1 LLKRDLM
8 DYRDP
13 LFSVIMFFLIVLIGV
28 ILTLIAG
35 KIRENYRE
43 KKLNKFLKGFEYIQ
57 IDDLKLDSTSIDALY
72 LLANGYE
79 KVGDFE
85 KALKIYLLI
94 NKNLKSI
101 KILKRIA
108 ELYYKAGFLEK
119 AKDIIYQVLSTKPR
133 DIESLRLLILI
144 DEKLN
149 DIKEIGDILDI
160 FEELEIDFK
169 KEKAYLLFKISKTCE
184 EVYKKYPF
192 IKREYLKKLFLKDS
206 KKAYKEILEDEI
218 YNYIDLYWDKKDI
231 PKEKKFY
238 PILKAKREINLDIN
252 LPFELEV
259 LANLKKDI
267 ATLEFEYICN
277 KCKKVFPLD
286 FVRCPNCNS
295 LFSVKVIWNLTS
307 RHTYKPGS
315 V

>member
-1 LLKRDLM
+1 M

-28 ILTLIAG
+28 IVTLIAG

-43 KKLNKFLKGFEYIQ
+43 KKLNEFLKGFEYIQ
-57 IDDLKLDSTSIDALY
+57 IDNLKLDEASIEALY
-72 LLANGYE
+72 LLANAYE

-94 NKNLKSI
+94 NKTLKSI
-101 KILKRIA
+101 EILKRIA
-108 ELYYKAGFLEK
+108 KLYYKAGFLEK
-119 AKDIIYQVLSTKPR
+119 AKHIIYQVLSTKPR
-133 DIESLRLLILI
+133 DVESLKLLVLI

-149 DIKEIGDILDI
+149 DIKEIKDILDI

-169 KEKAYLLFKISKTCE
+169 KEKAYLLFKTSKNYE

-192 IKREYLKKLFLKDS
+192 IKREYLKRLFLENV
-206 KKAYKEILEDEI
+206 KKAYEEILENEI
-218 YNYIDLYWDKKDI
+218 YDYIDLYWNRKDI

-238 PILKAKREINLDIN
+238 PILKAKKEIELNIN

-259 LANLKKDI
+259 LANLKKEI

-295 LFSVKVIWNLTS
+295 LFNVKVIWNLTK

>member
-1 LLKRDLM
+1 M

-13 LFSVIMFFLIVLIGV
+13 LFNVIMFFLIILIGV
-28 ILTLIAG
+28 IITLIAG

-43 KKLNKFLKGFEYIQ
+43 KKLNEFLKGFEYIQ
-57 IDDLKLDSTSIDALY
+57 IDNLKLDNASIEALY

-85 KALKIYLLI
+85 RALKIYLLI
-94 NKNLKSI
+94 SKNVKSI
-101 KILKRIA
+101 EILRRIA
-108 ELYYKAGFLEK
+108 QLYYKAGFLEK
-119 AKDIIYQVLSTKPR
+119 ARTVIYQILSTKAR
-133 DIESLRLLILI
+133 DVESLKLLILI

-149 DIKEIGDILDI
+149 DIKEIEEILDI
-160 FEELEIDFK
+160 FEELEIDLK
-169 KEKAYLLFKISKTCE
+169 KEKAYLLFRTSNNCE

-192 IKREYLKKLFLKDS
+192 IKREYLKKLFLKDP
-206 KKAYKEILEDEI
+206 KKAYEKILEDEI
-218 YNYIDLYWDKKDI
+218 YNYIDLYWNREDI

-238 PILKAKREINLDIN
+238 PILKAKRKIDLDIN

-277 KCKKVFPLD
+277 KCKKIFPLD
-286 FVRCPNCNS
+286 FVRCPNCND

-307 RHTYKPGS
+307 GHTYKPGS

>member
-1 LLKRDLM
+1 
-8 DYRDP
+8 
-13 LFSVIMFFLIVLIGV
+13 MFFLIVLIGV
-28 ILTLIAG
+28 IITLIAG
-35 KIRENYRE
+35 KIRESYRE
-43 KKLNKFLKGFEYIQ
+43 KKLNEFLKGFEYIK
-57 IDDLKLDSTSIDALY
+57 IDDLKLDNASIEVLY

-94 NKNLKSI
+94 SKNLKSTE
-101 KILKRIA
+101 ILRRIA
-108 ELYYKAGFLEK
+108 KLYYKAGFLEK
-119 AKDIIYQVLSTKPR
+119 AKTIIYQILSAKPR
-133 DIESLRLLILI
+133 DIESLKLLILI

-149 DIKEIGDILDI
+149 DIKEIRDILDI

-169 KEKAYLLFKISKTCE
+169 KEKAYLLFKTSKNYE
-184 EVYKKYPF
+184 EIYKKYPF
-192 IKREYLKKLFLKDS
+192 IKREYLKKLFLENP
-206 KKAYKEILEDEI
+206 KKAYNEILEDEI
-218 YNYIDLYWDKKDI
+218 YNYIDLYWDRKDI

-238 PILKAKREINLDIN
+238 PILKAQREINLDMN

-277 KCKKVFPLD
+277 KCKRVFP
-286 FVRCPNCNS
+286 FYFIRCPHCNE
-295 LFSVKVIWNLTS
+295 LFSLKAIWNLKK